1 MQSLLG
7 KLIFFTRAILPG
19 RAFVRR
25 LYDATIWV
33 TKPHHHIRIPKV
45 MHEDL
50 SPWYKFLQ
58 DFNGQVYFL
67 DSAWTLD
74 TVLQLF
80 TDSSRASNLDCGAY
94 FQGQ

>member
-1 MQSLLG
+1 
-7 KLIFFTRAILPG
+7 
-19 RAFVRR
+19 
-25 LYDATIWV
+25 
-33 TKPHHHIRIPKV
+33 

-50 SPWYKFLQ
+50 SLWYKILQ

-80 TDSSRASNLDCGAY
+80 TESSGASNLGCGAY
-94 FQGQ
+94 IQGQCCYLGWSSLWQNALGDMTF